1 MMYAQ
6 PCSLSDA
13 PHPTRSLTARE
24 VYDTLHRHTAG
35 TAETKDWLQA
45 QLAAAAERP
54 CSLPDALDQLD
65 DWMTAQ
71 HEAVG
76 RAYAD
81 YLATRSTGGPR
92 RYFSTRAHALAFLR
106 GVAPTKL
113 VDGSWLYGLVK
124 HWRNPRLRDLIHTY
138 LEELGEGRADRNHVL
153 LYRQLLETTGITHWQ
168 DLPDDRYV
176 QGALQLALAA
186 HVEDLV
192 PEVIGFN
199 LGYEQLPLHLLIT
212 AYELNELG
220 IDPYYF
226 TLHTT
231 VDNADNGHAR
241 RAVNAVR
248 EMVPLLG
255 DVQEF
260 WRRVRLG
267 HALNDLGAGTLQVIG
282 EFDAE
287 AEVIALLRRKAT
299 VGQVMHSDYC
309 RIAGR
314 RINDWLA
321 DGREMPQFL
330 KALQDT
336 GWIKRNA
343 PPSESRF
350 WRLLDGDH
358 AEMFGVF
365 SSSELQLL
373 QDWIRGDASR
383 DGAPVASP
391 GQRPAAPRSFRV
403 QQRLRK
409 AVAAPAADAIVLDPD
424 AALLAF
430 RQNIGSGA
438 DEEQMLVD
446 LLAPAAHWTPAG
458 LQATRRFMDLL
469 TA

>member
-1 MMYAQ
+1 MMSSVHCR
-6 PCSLSDA
+6 P
-13 PHPTRSLTARE
+13 PTPRAHAAATTARS
-24 VYDTLHRHTAG
+24 VYETLHRHTVG
-35 TAETKDWLQA
+35 TAESRDWLQA
-45 QLAAAAERP
+45 QLATAATLP
-54 CSLPDALDQLD
+54 SSLPASIDDLD
-65 DWMTAQ
+65 DWMLAQ
-71 HEAVG
+71 HETVG
-76 RAYAD
+76 HAYAD
-81 YLATRSTGGPR
+81 YLTDRRQGAPR
-92 RYFSTRAHALAFLR
+92 RYFSNRAHALAFLR

-124 HWRNPRLRDLIHTY
+124 HWRNPRFSDLLHTY

-153 LYRQLLETTGITHWQ
+153 LYRQLLDATGITHWQ
-168 DLPDDRYV
+168 DQPDDRYV

-255 DVQEF
+255 DAQAF
-260 WRRVRLG
+260 WRRVRTG
-267 HALNDLGAGTLQVIG
+267 YALNDLGAGTLQVIE

-321 DGREMPQFL
+321 DGQQMPQFL
-330 KALQDT
+330 KALEET

-365 SSSELQLL
+365 SGSELQLL
-373 QDWIRGDASR
+373 QDWIRGESSR
-383 DGAPVASP
+383 DGALVAAP

-409 AVAAPAADAIVLDPD
+409 AVPAPAADTLVLDPD
-424 AALLAF
+424 AAVLAF
-430 RQNIGSGA
+430 KQNVGSGA
-438 DEEQMLVD
+438 DEEQVLVE